1 MLKYTELLFLAYKA
15 AQQASKA
22 ILNVYDSAFDIQIKA
37 DQSPLTLADLQ
48 SNTII
53 NKVLLPAGYP
63 ILSEENKEV
72 SYDIRSNWDTF
83 WMVDPL
89 DGTKEFINRNGEFSI
104 NIALVNNGFPVIGL
118 LYIPVTNSIY
128 FAIQGLG
135 SYFIESD
142 NKPLNT
148 YDELIQYA
156 QAIKYKATSSN
167 LVRVGTSRSHL
178 SQPTLDFIESVAKQ
192 GAQCE
197 VIPSGS
203 AQKFGLF
210 AHAKLDIYPR
220 LAPTMEW
227 DTAAGQIIAEEAG
240 GEVITWPNR
249 KRLSYNKLSLTNPHF
264 IVQPIGFL
272 YL

>member
-1 MLKYTELLFLAYKA
+1 MPEYNELLFIAYKA

-22 ILNVYDSAFDIQIKA
+22 ILKVYDSAFDVQLKA

-53 NKVLLPAGYP
+53 NQFLSQTKYP

-72 SYDIRSNWDTF
+72 SYDVRSNWDTF

-89 DGTKEFINRNGEFSI
+89 DGTKEFVNRNGEFSI
-104 NIALVNNGFPVIGL
+104 NIALINNGFPVIGL
-118 LYIPVTNSIY
+118 LYIPVANSIY
-128 FAIQGLG
+128 FAIKGLG
-135 SYFIESD
+135 SHFLEKD
-142 NKPLNT
+142 NLGINT
-148 YDELIQYA
+148 FDELIKYS
-156 QAIKYKATSSN
+156 QAINYIAPSNN

-178 SQPTLDFIESVAKQ
+178 SQQTIDFVDTILKP
-192 GAQCE
+192 GKQCE
-197 VIPSGS
+197 MVPSGS

-210 AHAKLDIYPR
+210 AHGKLDIYPR